1 MQLLQFINAWTFSKN
16 ADVNDGQNF
25 QEKSI
30 EKLQNNRVIS
40 PIYNSK
46 NWQDLGY
53 QFEEFANEYS
63 DESNY

>member
-30 EKLQNNRVIS
+30 EKLQNNHVIS